1 MMTVLHCFKE
11 RRGSSYLDLVIITLC
26 KNICWEQSAKRL
38 SWMGGGGMFM
48 FTVILLLR
56 LCRGDCSK
64 GISAREF
71 RQLIK
76 KYKPT
81 KAVDEGCFFLVY
93 TYPCFSCLFIL
104 FSAECLVTLCLLHLE
119 ETFGNVGSALCKC
132 C

>member
-11 RRGSSYLDLVIITLC
+11 RRGSSYLDLVIITC

-71 RQLIK
+71 RQLRK

-81 KAVDEGCFFLVY
+81 KAVDEGCFFFSLYTPLFFLFVY
-93 TYPCFSCLFIL
+93 FI
-104 FSAECLVTLCLLHLE
+104 
-119 ETFGNVGSALCKC
+119 
-132 C
+132 

>member
-11 RRGSSYLDLVIITLC
+11 RRGSSYLDLVIITLY

-71 RQLIK
+71 RQLRK

-81 KAVDEGCFFLVY
+81 KAVDEGCFFLKFIHTLVF
-93 TYPCFSCLFIL
+93 PVCLFY
-104 FSAECLVTLCLLHLE
+104 LVL
-119 ETFGNVGSALCKC
+119 NVWSPFVC
-132 C
+132 CI

>member
-1 MMTVLHCFKE
+1 MTVLHCFKE
-11 RRGSSYLDLVIITLC
+11 RRGSSYLDLVIITLF

-38 SWMGGGGMFM
+38 SWMFM

-71 RQLIK
+71 RQLRK

-81 KAVDEGCFFLVY
+81 KAVDEGCFFLVNAH
-93 TYPCFSCLFIL
+93 PCFSCLFIL

-119 ETFGNVGSALCKC
+119 EIFGNVGSALCKC